1 MINEIKRF
9 SFTTLIG
16 GLLVLLPITIFGVL
30 VKFLFDLISNFLNP
44 IAALFGFIENEF
56 LVQLV
61 SFALVIAVCFFVG
74 LAVRTRSGKA
84 YYTYLEKTLL
94 ERLPFYS
101 TIRGTV
107 QQLFGDKGSSFSKV
121 VLIEVFD
128 VKMTGF
134 VTSESPDGI
143 YTVFVPT
150 APNPTNGFIF
160 HTTPDKLTFLEIG
173 PEDAMRTVIGVGT
186 GSDAL
191 FQKSKKEKIEQN

>member
-1 MINEIKRF
+1 MLKEFQKF

-16 GLLVLLPITIFGVL
+16 GLLVLLPITIFILL
-30 VKFLFDLISNFLNP
+30 VRFVFDLISNFLNP
-44 IAALFGFIENEF
+44 IAALFGFIDNPF
-56 LVQLV
+56 LVQLI
-61 SFALVIAVCFFVG
+61 SFALVIAFCFFVG

-84 YYTYLEKTLL
+84 IYGYLEKQLL

-107 QQLFGDKGSSFSKV
+107 QQVFGDKGSSFSQV
-121 VLIEVFD
+121 VLIEVFN
-128 VKMTGF
+128 VQMTGF
-134 VTSESPDGI
+134 VTSESPNGI

-160 HTTPDKLTFLEIG
+160 HTTAEKLTFLDMR

-186 GSDAL
+186 GSEEL
-191 FQKSKKEKIEQN
+191 FEQKDKVYS